1 MSCRRSRLD
10 SPTPRLAG
18 SFLMMSLPRSF
29 GASGQ
34 WEASVVWTPSARDCL
49 GEILQHI
56 AADSLVAAAKVL
68 EVVLAATESL
78 SVFSERGRIVPE
90 VGSRSIREIFVYRF
104 RIMYQVSSSDVRIL
118 AVLHGAMDFDR
129 WLRHT

>member
-1 MSCRRSRLD
+1 MDGGKR
-10 SPTPRLAG
+10 A
-18 SFLMMSLPRSF
+18 
-29 GASGQ
+29 
-34 WEASVVWTPSARDCL
+34 VVWTPSGRDCL
-49 GEILQHI
+49 DEILQHI
-56 AADSLVAAAKVL
+56 AADSPVAAAKVL

>member
-1 MSCRRSRLD
+1 
-10 SPTPRLAG
+10 
-18 SFLMMSLPRSF
+18 MMSLPRSF

-34 WEASVVWTPSARDCL
+34 REANCS
-49 GEILQHI
+49 
-56 AADSLVAAAKVL
+56 L
-68 EVVLAATESL
+68 EVVLAAAESL

-90 VGSRSIREIFVYRF
+90 VGSRAIREIFVYRF
-104 RIMYQVSSSDVRIL
+104 RLMYQVFSSDVRIL

>member
-1 MSCRRSRLD
+1 VD
-10 SPTPRLAG
+10 SGKRA
-18 SFLMMSLPRSF
+18 
-29 GASGQ
+29 
-34 WEASVVWTPSARDCL
+34 VVWTPSARDCL
-49 GEILQHI
+49 DEILQHI
-56 AADSLVAAAKVL
+56 ASDSPVAAAKVL
-68 EVVLAATESL
+68 DVVLAAAESL

-104 RIMYQVSSSDVRIL
+104 RLMYQVSSSDVRIL